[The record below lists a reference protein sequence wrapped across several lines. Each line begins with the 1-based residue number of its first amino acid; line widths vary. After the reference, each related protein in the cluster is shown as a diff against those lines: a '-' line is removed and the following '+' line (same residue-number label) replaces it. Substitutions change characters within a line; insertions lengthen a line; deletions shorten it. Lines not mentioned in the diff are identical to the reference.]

1 MARSTSF
8 RLAVLAALATTGC
21 TVQITNPLVNVDPN
35 VLPSVAP
42 TRPPRPLEPPSPFD
56 LALPTDPDGNG
67 CDELGAGSPSVVF
80 PMPEPKACPAV
91 YPPPPGCEP
100 EAVRGV
106 YGEFAGLRA
115 PAVFKKLR
123 DAEAVR
129 ERLRAIY
136 YKGRPRPAMTSAPP
150 MPGTVPGREPRAAQ
164 QRGLLLTPPA
174 PDYLWSCLQRGYP
187 ELCQAFLDGEIGVR
201 PPIEPTPE
209 PWFPEPCLYG
219 PSQTVTLSGTVF
231 DGQGTPFPGE
241 VEVRVAT
248 ADFSFNAKAEVVDGQ
263 WQVSGAPAGAR
274 LQVTAVHTPSGE
286 ARRRFVVPQPAFVD
300 CGQEGFATVNFGG
313 PANDADPLGHRYAMG
328 VSAPD
333 KATTRTALTLRV
345 FDVAGQPVP
354 GAMLTLRALGDQ
366 QGYKRSLPAGAVAG
380 LVPVPVAFRGL
391 QQERDEPNGMVAVT
405 TSPVVDRPAIAIAS
419 ATFDDVPAEVP
430 LEVLAEAQGFQ
441 SVVRIIQPLSATRS
455 HVFSLGGPATR
466 QDPVAPQYALVPIAE
481 QPVETP
487 VTVVGA
493 VFRQDSGKPVGAGV
507 VRLVTEGGARDEAPL
522 SPEGMYTFKGV
533 KPRTVAVLTVEA
545 PGFEPM
551 RRKVRIGARP
561 ELTFNFGGVSTKTDP
576 LAPSFGLVERIAE

>member
-1 MARSTSF
+1 MARPTSF

-35 VLPSVAP
+35 VLPTVAP
-42 TRPPRPLEPPSPFD
+42 TRPPQPLR
-56 LALPTDPDGNG
+56 PTDPDGNG
-67 CDELGAGSPSVVF
+67 CDELGAGSPSIVF
-80 PMPEPKACPAV
+80 PMPEPKACPAI

-100 EAVRGV
+100 EAMRGV

-115 PAVFKKLR
+115 PAVFKKLQ

-129 ERLRAIY
+129 ERLRAVY
-136 YKGRPRPAMTSAPP
+136 YMDRPRPASTTAQP
-150 MPGTVPGREPRAAQ
+150 MPGAAVGVVPGREPLAAQ
-164 QRGLLLTPPA
+164 QRVLLRTPPAVPRTLPA
-174 PDYLWSCLQRGYP
+174 PDYLWSCLQAGYP
-187 ELCQAFLDGEIGVR
+187 ELCQAFLDGENAVT
-201 PPIEPTPE
+201 PPVEPTPE

-219 PSQTVTLSGTVF
+219 PSQTVTLSGAVF

-286 ARRRFVVPQPAFVD
+286 ARRRFVVPQAAFVD

-313 PANDADPLGHRYAMG
+313 PTSDADPLGHRYAMG

-333 KATTRTALTLRV
+333 KATSRTALTLRV

-380 LVPVPVAFRGL
+380 KVPVPLAFRGL
-391 QQERDEPNGMVAVT
+391 QQERDEPNGMVA
-405 TSPVVDRPAIAIAS
+405 TSPVARRPAIAIAS

-441 SVVRIIQPLSATRS
+441 SVVRIVQPLTATRP
-455 HVFSLGGPATR
+455 HIFSLGGPATR
-466 QDPVAPQYALVPIAE
+466 QDPVAPQYALVPIVE
-481 QPVETP
+481 QPVEAR
-487 VTVVGA
+487 VTVGGV

-507 VRLVTEGGARDEAPL
+507 VRLVTEGGDRDEAPL
-522 SPEGMYTFKGV
+522 SQEGTYTFKGV

-561 ELTFNFGGVSTKTDP
+561 ELTFNFGGTSTKTDP